1 MARVVLAVPVGTVLG
16 VGCERQGVASACSR
30 AGGRPGLWSGFWCV
44 WCWWARHQHHAQ
56 DNARLRVP
64 VCVPVGVALGRCHRL
79 WRTYGAQD
87 PIKARMAPTGDPQRD
102 AALAGISSKLD
113 KLRQHNQQRQPTQPP
128 TRTHH
133 PRR

>member
-1 MARVVLAVPVGTVLG
+1 MSGGGSRRPAPGQGAGRDSGRGSG
-16 VGCERQGVASACSR
+16 VSG
-30 AGGRPGLWSGFWCV
+30 AGGRGTNTTPRTTPGSASRSVSRSAGATASD
-44 WCWWARHQHHAQ
+44 AR
-56 DNARLRVP
+56 
-64 VCVPVGVALGRCHRL
+64 
-79 WRTYGAQD
+79 TGAQD

>member
-1 MARVVLAVPVGTVLG
+1 MVLLVPVVLG
-16 VGCERQGVASACSR
+16 VGCEWQRVALACSR
-30 AGGRPGLWSGFWCV
+30 AGGRPGVWSGFWCV

-64 VCVPVGVALGRCHRL
+64 VGVALGRCHHL
-79 WRTYGAQD
+79 WRTHGAQD
-87 PIKARMAPTGDPQRD
+87 PIKARKAPTGDPQRD

-113 KLRQHNQQRQPTQPP
+113 KLRQHNQQRQPTQAPTRT